1 MNTEHP
7 RFGQRLQTGG
17 GILLVVWITA
27 RMQDHLSILVAGCL
41 LTLALLYR
49 LSIELSIVG
58 DETEE
63 EIEPKLQRLKLL
75 NQFSFLAAAFGLVG
89 FLHEQ

>member
-7 RFGQRLQTGG
+7 RFGQRLQAGGSIFLVAGITGH
-17 GILLVVWITA
+17 L
-27 RMQDHLSILVAGCL
+27 RDHLSVLVAGCL
-41 LTLALLYR
+41 LILALLYR

-75 NQFSFLAAAFGLVG
+75 NQFSFMAAAFGLVG

>member
-17 GILLVVWITA
+17 GILLVAGVTGHL
-27 RMQDHLSILVAGCL
+27 RDHLSILVAGCL
-41 LTLALLYR
+41 LSVALLYR

-63 EIEPKLQRLKLL
+63 EIEPKLRHLRLL
-75 NQFSFLAAAFGLVG
+75 NQFSFLAAAFGLAG